1 MQTITIREYGAFC
14 EGKQNNEI
22 INGYVTLEKKTFSLL
37 EEFVLESNRNGKDE
51 ALEIMGLSAR
61 RGIGKI
67 ITVKNYVG
75 VIALNDGTTIE
86 ILPKLYSARNNADE
100 TRRLLIKML
109 NTLLNVSS

>member
-1 MQTITIREYGAFC
+1 MNTITIREYGAFC
-14 EGKQNNEI
+14 EGKKSDDS
-22 INGYVTLEKKTFSLL
+22 INGYIPLEKTTFSLL
-37 EEFVLESNRNGKDE
+37 ESFVLESNRDGKDE

-86 ILPKLYSARNNADE
+86 IRPKFYSILSRTAKRNQE
-100 TRRLLIKML
+100 L
-109 NTLLNVSS
+109 